1 MVFGGFMQLQELFC
15 KVTITAFVLT
25 SSLIAHGQGAW
36 NFPDFSAT
44 QVLESRKADISMK
57 VYLAG
62 DSVRVERSGALSTL
76 YVPSNS
82 KVYNLTTYPD
92 RSHQCVVMKPE
103 QARML
108 PSPLELLQGSD
119 IKRTAAGTEIVDG
132 HPCKIENVLVTRPD
146 GKIIESKVWEA
157 QDLKGIPV
165 KIESRIGEFTL
176 SAVYRDI
183 SMETPAPQLFTA
195 PDKCTPFEK
204 MGQVVEQR
212 IVK

>member
-1 MVFGGFMQLQELFC
+1 MQLQEFFR
-15 KVTITAFVLT
+15 KVAITAFALT

-62 DSVRVERSGALSTL
+62 HSDQVHRSGALSTL
-76 YVPSNS
+76 YVPSNN

-103 QARML
+103 QPRML

-119 IKRTAAGTEIVDG
+119 ITRTAACTEIVDG
-132 HPCKIENVLVTRPD
+132 HPGKIENV
-146 GKIIESKVWEA
+146 
-157 QDLKGIPV
+157 
-165 KIESRIGEFTL
+165 
-176 SAVYRDI
+176 
-183 SMETPAPQLFTA
+183 
-195 PDKCTPFEK
+195 
-204 MGQVVEQR
+204 
-212 IVK
+212 

>member
-1 MVFGGFMQLQELFC
+1 MQLQEFFR
-15 KVTITAFVLT
+15 KVAITAFALT
-25 SSLIAHGQGAW
+25 SSFLAHGQGAW

-57 VYLAG
+57 VYRSG
-62 DSVRVERSGALSTL
+62 DSVRVDRSGALSTL
-76 YVPSNS
+76 YVPSKS

-92 RSHQCVVMKPE
+92 HSHQCVVMKPE
-103 QARML
+103 QAKML

-119 IKRTAAGTEIVDG
+119 IKRTAAGTGVVDG

-146 GKIIESKVWEA
+146 GKTIESKVWEA

-165 KIESRIGEFTL
+165 KIESHIGDFTL

-183 SMETPAPQLFTA
+183 STEMPDQQLFTA
-195 PDKCTPFEK
+195 PEKCTPFEE

>member
-1 MVFGGFMQLQELFC
+1 MQLQELLR
-15 KVTITAFVLT
+15 KVTITAFTLT
-25 SSLIAHGQGAW
+25 SSLIAHGQNAW

-57 VYLAG
+57 VYSAG
-62 DSVRVERSGALSTL
+62 DNVRVERSGALSTL
-76 YVPSNS
+76 YMPSKS

-92 RSHQCVVMKPE
+92 HSHQCVVMKPE

-119 IKRTAAGTEIVDG
+119 VKRTAAGTEVVDG
-132 HPCKIENVLVTRPD
+132 HPCKIEKVVVTRPD
-146 GKIIESKVWEA
+146 GKTIESRVWEA

-165 KIESRIGEFTL
+165 KIESHIGEFTL

-183 SMETPAPQLFTA
+183 SMETPDPHLFTV
-195 PDKCTPFEK
+195 PEKCTPFEK
-204 MGQVVEQR
+204 MGQVVEQK